1 MLFHKGCI
9 ASDLSPN
16 VNNGFPTCV
25 KPDLLSGVETKNTSE
40 SDCFSSQHLNQ
51 EEKTWWLNLSS
62 SLDYLQSGFPFRL
75 AFWEEVSRCEL
86 NTKAL
91 SEAHGHHQM
100 LTDSSDKSQLQD
112 KHCERRF
119 C

>member
-16 VNNGFPTCV
+16 VNNSFPTCV

-51 EEKTWWLNLSS
+51 EEKTWRLNLSS

-86 NTKAL
+86 NTKVL

-112 KHCERRF
+112 THCERRF